1 MSSKETAEAIL
12 IVLKKIGKWIFY
24 FALIILLIFLVF
36 HAQSKIQDYF
46 QNRPQIIDRLKG
58 IELGE
63 KFQDFMFRNEGF
75 VLETE
80 EDKKTDDVR
89 HYRNKEKS
97 LTVRV
102 EDDKV
107 VRVVYACNEKY
118 DSFDLNGIDCGSI
131 GDKVLEKY
139 GRELNVHCLKKKND
153 DDYLKYRVYDA
164 VRYGVRYHIVSNK
177 VLAFDISSP
186 AMLGNVD
193 GFMMKKLW
201 APC

>member
-1 MSSKETAEAIL
+1 MSSKETADAIL
-12 IVLKKIGKWIFY
+12 IVIKKVGKWIVI
-24 FALIILLIFLVF
+24 FALILLLIFFAL
-36 HAQSKIQDYF
+36 HAQNKIQDYY
-46 QNRPQIIDRLKG
+46 QNRPQIVGSLKG

-75 VLETE
+75 ILEVE
-80 EDKKTDDVR
+80 EDKKVDGVR
-89 HYRNKEKS
+89 HYRNKEKF

-139 GRELNVHCLKKKND
+139 GRELYVHCLKKKND

-164 VRYGVRYHIVSNK
+164 VKYGVRYHIVSNK
-177 VLAFDISSP
+177 VLAFDISNP
-186 AMLGNVD
+186 AMLGNAE